1 MALEEIER
9 LKEKISKDPNSKL
22 FVPLAEEYKKA
33 GMFDEAI
40 DALIRGLERQP
51 NYLSARVSLGKI
63 YIERGMPA
71 EARVEFEQVI
81 AAIPDNLYA
90 HKKLAEIYRDLG
102 EQQNAIREFK
112 TVLQLNPMDEWA
124 SASLSAI
131 EQGPEI
137 PAAEEPATTTT
148 IPGTPAPEHEPF
160 IMGNNIDQP
169 GESQEREE
177 EQEAGMKA
185 QAPLGEEEVELWME
199 SSETIKELDKVR
211 EKHSEH
217 FLETDA
223 KGVWEPAPEIQQEE
237 KEEAAS
243 ISKEDLALW
252 KSHAETIDAVDEGE
266 QTAVAEALP
275 EDEPLS
281 FEGIG
286 LQTDTSSPPMSRP
299 AEAVPGITDAD
310 NYIAQGKYNDAMN
323 VYKKLL
329 GRNPSDNVVRQ
340 RIEELR
346 SLLKLLGKDKEEL
359 ITTLDNFL
367 AAIKKGR
374 NEFYRSA

>member
-9 LKEKISKDPNSKL
+9 FKEKINKDPNSKL

-40 DALIRGLERQP
+40 DALILGLERQP

-63 YIERGMPA
+63 YIERGMPE
-71 EARVEFEQVI
+71 EARAEFEQVI

-131 EQGPEI
+131 EEGPEM
-137 PAAEEPATTTT
+137 PAGEPLQKAV
-148 IPGTPAPEHEPF
+148 PETPSSEQTSF
-160 IMGNNIDQP
+160 FTGNSIDQP
-169 GESQEREE
+169 GESQAMDEAQEMDATAHVPLIEE
-177 EQEAGMKA
+177 EED
-185 QAPLGEEEVELWME
+185 LWIE
-199 SSETIKELDKVR
+199 SSETLRELDKAQ
-211 EKHSEH
+211 EKRSEQ
-217 FLETDA
+217 FRETDA
-223 KGVWEPAPEIQQEE
+223 KGVWEAAPEIEE
-237 KEEAAS
+237 EAKEEAVP
-243 ISKEDLALW
+243 ISEEDLALW
-252 KSHAETIDAVDEGE
+252 KSHAETIDAPDDGE
-266 QTAVAEALP
+266 QTAVAEAPP

-281 FEGIG
+281 FEGTG
-286 LQTDTSSPPMSRP
+286 KQTYTSAPPMNEP
-299 AEAVPGITDAD
+299 AEAVPGVADAD
-310 NYIAQGKYNDAMN
+310 SFIAQSKYNDAMN

-329 GRNPSDNVVRQ
+329 SRNPGDNAVMQ
-340 RIEELR
+340 RVEELR
-346 SLLKLLGKDKEEL
+346 FLLKLLGKDKEEL

-367 AAIKKGR
+367 AAIKKRR

>member
-40 DALIRGLERQP
+40 DALNQGLERQP

-71 EARVEFEQVI
+71 EARTEFEQVI

-102 EQQNAIREFK
+102 ERQNAIREFK

-124 SASLSAI
+124 AASLSAI

-137 PAAEEPATTTT
+137 PAEEPVPKTFSE
-148 IPGTPAPEHEPF
+148 TPPSESF
-160 IMGNNIDQP
+160 MMGNSIDQP
-169 GESQEREE
+169 GESQKSGEEQGVDGEAQVPVSEE
-177 EQEAGMKA
+177 EDD
-185 QAPLGEEEVELWME
+185 LWME
-199 SSETIKELDKVR
+199 SSETLKELDKAQ
-211 EKHSEH
+211 EKRSEH
-217 FLETDA
+217 LLESDA
-223 KGVWEPAPEIQQEE
+223 KGLWEVAPEILPVA
-237 KEEAAS
+237 KEEAVS
-243 ISKEDLALW
+243 ISEEDLALW
-252 KSHAETIDAVDEGE
+252 KSHTETLEAMGEDEH
-266 QTAVAEALP
+266 TAVAEALP
-275 EDEPLS
+275 DDEPLS

-286 LQTDTSSPPMSRP
+286 KETDTGAPPISHL
-299 AEAVPGITDAD
+299 AEAIPGVTDAD
-310 NYIAQGKYNDAMN
+310 NYIAQGKYNEAMN

-329 GRNPSDNVVRQ
+329 SRNPSDNAVMQ

-367 AAIKKGR
+367 AAIKKRR
-374 NEFYRSA
+374 NEFYRST

>member
-1 MALEEIER
+1 
-9 LKEKISKDPNSKL
+9 
-22 FVPLAEEYKKA
+22 
-33 GMFDEAI
+33 
-40 DALIRGLERQP
+40 
-51 NYLSARVSLGKI
+51 
-63 YIERGMPA
+63 
-71 EARVEFEQVI
+71 
-81 AAIPDNLYA
+81 
-90 HKKLAEIYRDLG
+90 
-102 EQQNAIREFK
+102 
-112 TVLQLNPMDEWA
+112 MDEWA

-137 PAAEEPATTTT
+137 PAGEPATTT
-148 IPGTPAPEHEPF
+148 IPGAPAPEHGSF

-169 GESQEREE
+169 GESQEKEE
-177 EQEAGMKA
+177 EQEAGVKT
-185 QAPLGEEEVELWME
+185 QAPLGEEEGELWME

-217 FLETDA
+217 LLETDA
-223 KGVWEPAPEIQQEE
+223 TGVWEPAPEIQQEE
-237 KEEAAS
+237 KEEADS

-252 KSHAETIDAVDEGE
+252 KSHAETIDPLNEGE

-286 LQTDTSSPPMSRP
+286 VQTDRSSPPMSRP
-299 AEAVPGITDAD
+299 AEAVPGIADAD

-329 GRNPSDNVVRQ
+329 SRNPSDNVVRQ

>member
-1 MALEEIER
+1 MALEEIDR

-40 DALIRGLERQP
+40 DALNQGLERQP

-71 EARVEFEQVI
+71 EARTEFEQVI

-102 EQQNAIREFK
+102 EQQHAIREFK

-124 SASLSAI
+124 AASLSAI

-137 PAAEEPATTTT
+137 SAEEPAPKT
-148 IPGTPAPEHEPF
+148 IPETPTPEQGSF
-160 IMGNNIDQP
+160 ITGNRIDQP
-169 GESQEREE
+169 GEAQGQGEAQVTDAKAHAPLTEE
-177 EQEAGMKA
+177 EED
-185 QAPLGEEEVELWME
+185 LWMQ
-199 SSETIKELDKVR
+199 SAETLRELDKAL
-211 EKHSEH
+211 EKRSED
-217 FLETDA
+217 LIETDA
-223 KGVWEPAPEIQQEE
+223 KGLW
-237 KEEAAS
+237 EAAPKIPQEGKENAVS
-243 ISKEDLALW
+243 ISEEDLALW
-252 KSHAETIDAVDEGE
+252 KSHTETLETVGEDE
-266 QTAVAEALP
+266 QTAVIEALP

-286 LQTDTSSPPMSRP
+286 KRTDTGASPMGRLS
-299 AEAVPGITDAD
+299 ETVPGLTDAD
-310 NYIAQGKYNDAMN
+310 NYITQGKYNEAMN

-329 GRNPSDNVVRQ
+329 SRNPGDNSVMQ

-367 AAIKKGR
+367 AAIKKRR
-374 NEFYRSA
+374 NELYRSA